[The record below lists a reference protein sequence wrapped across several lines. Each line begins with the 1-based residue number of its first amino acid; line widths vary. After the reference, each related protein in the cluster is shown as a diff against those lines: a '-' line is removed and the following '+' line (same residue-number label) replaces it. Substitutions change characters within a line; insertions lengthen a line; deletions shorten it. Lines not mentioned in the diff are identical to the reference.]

1 MARRPLAQHTTRNI
15 QNSKGTY
22 YISIPI
28 EIIQTLGW
36 KERQKVVVRRRGK
49 KIIIEDWGE

>member
-1 MARRPLAQHTTRNI
+1 MARRTIAQHATRNI

-28 EIIQTLGW
+28 EIIQALKW
-36 KERQKVVVRRRGK
+36 KERQKVVVHRRGE
-49 KIIIEDWGE
+49 KIIIEDWVQ